1 MVVNDHGFDLRTER
15 WINVEWMNV
24 ILELS
29 YQTITLECKVIM
41 PIATAIFVYKFW

>member
-1 MVVNDHGFDLRTER
+1 MVVNDHGIDLRTGR
-15 WINVEWMNV
+15 WIYVEWMV